1 MINMISRKNN
11 LSVVLAICSYVLFF
25 CASCTVNQNN
35 PQDVETLTDTPIW
48 TPSVK
53 LTPIL
58 SSGEVVSTEETDEV
72 IPPDFELQALTPQN
86 IKQIVPIAILQ
97 DDSICSSSIS
107 SDGKWLARNT
117 RSGVYVY
124 EVDSGEK
131 IASLITNSF
140 VYKSVFS
147 DDGTRLAII
156 SVRSSSPDVV
166 TIRTDASNPYHE
178 NYDVTVWQIAD
189 QKLLFTKPYE
199 ELCGD
204 GINIDLFQFLDDNS
218 LVLNSINA
226 DTYVQKACR
235 ISGQT
240 GESISELILKSSY
253 GYVRSM
259 ALSTDGQILSSVFT
273 LDAMSIQSPRLVN
286 FSFPDGNVLL
296 DRNLEEIS
304 TVALIP
310 QSHNLLITD
319 GETTENLSLEQMTPD
334 GVVLKSFPLP
344 PTSVWPLPF
353 SVNQQYV
360 VFSHYDQSAV
370 LVYDLNSGEL
380 IKRIPSQA
388 IQTLSV
394 NVEGEFKGYSQAYL
408 ARDNNR
414 LMIHQISTNH
424 YNGETTSLRVVDL
437 PEAEAVVFSFDKP
450 AESMGDLSPNDVY
463 IAKGG
468 FWNGEIRLWHTNNG
482 QLASVMSGHS
492 GPVNQVVFSPD
503 SAFLAS
509 ASRDT
514 TACLWDVST
523 GERLHT
529 FTGHQGEVS
538 HITFSADG
546 SRLMTSS
553 KDNTLRLWN
562 IESGE
567 ELRKFDKPIAEG
579 KVGGIWFTSDH
590 SVLVDVSGYGE
601 ECNGCHASTFLLNVN
616 TGEFT
621 EQPWPRLSTLQSA
634 SGDWLLRYKVAP
646 NIMINAGRMV
656 DGQFQSEISFPLT
669 QFNDSYEIALSADG
683 QWIYSFNENGL
694 HVFDSNSGEQVDLA
708 VNYMDIQTSGDGRLE
723 ASSDGRFLVDFTWD
737 KITLWGVP
745 Q

>member
-1 MINMISRKNN
+1 MMNNIRRKIHLGIS
-11 LSVVLAICSYVLFF
+11 LMICSFVILF
-25 CASCTVNQNN
+25 CASCTANQNN
-35 PQDVETLTDTPIW
+35 SQEVETLTYTPVW

-58 SSGEVVSTEETDEV
+58 SSDEEVNTEETDEV

-304 TVALIP
+304 TVAFIP
-310 QSHNLLITD
+310 QSHNLLFTA
-319 GETTENLSLEQMTPD
+319 GQAAKNLSLEQMTPD
-334 GVVLKSFPLP
+334 GIALKSFPLF
-344 PTSVWPLPF
+344 PTSSFPVPF
-353 SVNQQYV
+353 TVNQQYV
-360 VFSHYDQSAV
+360 AVSYFDETGV
-370 LVYDLNSGEL
+370 LVFDVNTGEKTKQ
-380 IKRIPSQA
+380 IFPQTNQA
-388 IQTLSV
+388 LSI
-394 NVEGEFKGYSQAYL
+394 NVEGEFDGYVQAYL

-414 LMIHQISTNH
+414 LLVLQHCLNH
-424 YNGETTSLRVVDL
+424 YNGENTSLRLVDL
-437 PEAEAVVFSFDKP
+437 NLGEQTVFSFDTP
-450 AESMGDLSPNDVY
+450 AESVGDLSPNDVY

-468 FWNGEIRLWHTNNG
+468 FWNGEIRLWYTNNG
-482 QLASVMSGHS
+482 QLASVMSGHV
-492 GPVNQVVFSPD
+492 GPVNQVVFSPN

-523 GERLHT
+523 GERIHT

-538 HITFSADG
+538 HVTFSADG

-553 KDNTLRLWN
+553 KDNTLRLWD
-562 IESGE
+562 IENGG

-579 KVGGIWFTSDH
+579 EITGIWFISDH
-590 SVLVDVSGYGE
+590 TVLVDVSGYGE
-601 ECNGCHASTFLLNVN
+601 ECNGCHASTFLLNVD

-621 EQPWPRLSTLQSA
+621 EQPWPWLSTYQSA
-634 SGDWLLRYKVAP
+634 SGEWLLRYGVAP
-646 NIMINAGRMV
+646 NIVIAAGWMV
-656 DGQFQSEISFPLT
+656 DGQFQSEMSFPLI
-669 QFNDSYEIALSADG
+669 QFNDSYEIVLSADG
-683 QWIYSFNENGL
+683 QWIYGFNENGL
-694 HVFDSNSGEQVDLA
+694 HVFDRNSGEQVDLA
-708 VNYMDIQTSGDGRLE
+708 VNYMDRQTSGNGQLE
-723 ASSDGRFLVDFTWD
+723 ASADGRFLVDFQWA
-737 KITLWGVP
+737 KIVLWGVP
-745 Q
+745 